1 MKFKWVTYMVIAVII
16 ILAGGLLVA
25 AGTDAVSNAENTKQA
40 ILNTEPET
48 EAFYVDLYIPESQI
62 KQFRTQQKID
72 VHFPYLEEPLVKQG
86 VITSVS
92 PSPQFANLRMT
103 RDKGQS
109 DLSMF
114 LIRVS
119 IPSSKELLPGMTAEV
134 RVDEITG

>member
-25 AGTDAVSNAENTKQA
+25 AGTDAVSQAENTKQA

-92 PSPQFANLRMT
+92 ASPQFANLRMT